1 MVVKVEL
8 AVVTKGKLLQTEQIA
23 KGPSRDLLCSKHS

>member
-1 MVVKVEL
+1 VVKEEM
-8 AVVTKGKLLQTEQIA
+8 AVVAKGKLLKTEQIA